1 MALVPLPGADESL
14 CTSTLR
20 LLRSPMVGCPLEE
33 LCAAASCGPLAQ
45 KISAAAKPPRRS
57 GFIAAAPALA
67 VVAAALPVVAL
78 AAVAVCPRQAA
89 QSTPR
94 WVLRRTPPPAHRA
107 RLPLSAPAPA
117 V

>member
-57 GFIAAAPALA
+57 GLIAAAPALA
-67 VVAAALPVVAL
+67 LMAAAAM
-78 AAVAVCPRQAA
+78 AMCPRQATH
-89 QSTPR
+89 STPR
-94 WVLRRTPPPAHRA
+94 WVPRWSPPPPHRA
-107 RLPLSAPAPA
+107 HLPLSAPAPA
-117 V
+117 AFCDSHRH

>member
-1 MALVPLPGADESL
+1 MALVPLPGAEESL

-33 LCAAASCGPLAQ
+33 LCATASCGPFAQ

-57 GFIAAAPALA
+57 AFIAAAPALE
-67 VVAAALPVVAL
+67 VVTAAAG
-78 AAVAVCPRQAA
+78 AVCPRQAA

-94 WVLRRTPPPAHRA
+94 WVPRRAPPPPHRA
-107 RLPLSAPAPA
+107 HLPPSAPAPA
-117 V
+117 VFCDSHR